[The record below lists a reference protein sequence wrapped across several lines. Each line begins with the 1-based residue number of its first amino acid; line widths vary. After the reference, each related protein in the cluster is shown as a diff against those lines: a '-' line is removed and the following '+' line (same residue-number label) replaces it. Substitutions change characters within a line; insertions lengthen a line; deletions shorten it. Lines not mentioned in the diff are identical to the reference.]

1 VEVLTTLGRT
11 MGFSFAAGINLY
23 ATVAILGL
31 ASRFDWVALPPQF
44 AVFDSD
50 IVIGT
55 ALVLYVV
62 EFVADKIPWV
72 DSVWDTM
79 HTVIRPVGGALI
91 AVATLGDASPAV
103 EGLAALLGGT
113 LAAGTHFTKAGTRA
127 AANTS
132 PEPFSNWILSIGEDI
147 FVVGL
152 GMLALKYP
160 AAAAVVVAV
169 CVALM
174 IVFAAWIVRAVRRRW
189 RQSRQGIPEGGMASG

>member
-1 VEVLTTLGRT
+1 

-31 ASRFDWVALPPQF
+31 ASRFDWVSLPPQF
-44 AVFDSD
+44 KVFDND
-50 IVIGT
+50 IVIGA
-55 ALVLYVV
+55 ALVMYVI

-72 DSVWDTM
+72 DSMWDAA
-79 HTVIRPVGGALI
+79 HTVIRPLGGALI
-91 AVATLGDASPAV
+91 AVATLGDASPTM

-127 AANTS
+127 VANTS
-132 PEPFSNWILSIGEDI
+132 PEPFSNWILSISEDL

-160 AAAAVVVAV
+160 AAAAVVVV
-169 CVALM
+169 VGVVLM
-174 IVFAAWIVRAVRRRW
+174 LVFASWIIRAVRRRW
-189 RQSRQGIPEGGMASG
+189 RRTGDQFAQP

>member
-1 VEVLTTLGRT
+1 VDVLTTLGRT

-31 ASRFDWVALPPQF
+31 ASRFDWVSLPPQF
-44 AVFDSD
+44 NVFDND
-50 IVIGT
+50 IVIGA
-55 ALVLYVV
+55 ALVMYVI
-62 EFVADKIPWV
+62 EFVADKVPWV
-72 DSVWDTM
+72 DSMWDAA

-127 AANTS
+127 VANTS
-132 PEPFSNWILSIGEDI
+132 PEPFSNWILSISEDL

-160 AAAAVVVAV
+160 AAAAVVVV
-169 CVALM
+169 IGVVL
-174 IVFAAWIVRAVRRRW
+174 ILVFASWIIRAVRRRW
-189 RQSRQGIPEGGMASG
+189 RRPRDQFARP